1 MNVNHIFLIYKNYLI
16 AKLNKKH
23 FINIG
28 SKFHEPKTAINFHNT
43 TQKEIINE
51 NVEQTK
57 NNFNKKLKRPLSTV
71 NVVPIQTFRQ
81 ESVENKKTM
90 EKIYKKIPFG
100 NLTNIDLDSLFQ
112 KQLQKLREI
121 NKCEEEEYKA
131 KYNSNYIDKDN
142 VEEKKNE
149 ENNKLN
155 SFNKKILS
163 KASSLKHIKN
173 VKTINADIRPKSNY
187 RKILKNLLPTIE
199 TSSPSNK
206 NIFKKR
212 VFSNRNFQEKKIM
225 FNKLNQITRPTTTNK
240 TVLHKEFGRVPKYL
254 QEMKMKAKL
263 IKDFEK
269 KKEEEKNYPKGTKLL
284 SEEERIFTLKKLIE
298 SKKELENM
306 VTKLPIILDSIGA
319 KNRQNKLFKE
329 LDEIEQ
335 AIVTF
340 SKNKVFVKID
350 N

>member
-1 MNVNHIFLIYKNYLI
+1 
-16 AKLNKKH
+16 
-23 FINIG
+23 
-28 SKFHEPKTAINFHNT
+28 
-43 TQKEIINE
+43 
-51 NVEQTK
+51 
-57 NNFNKKLKRPLSTV
+57 
-71 NVVPIQTFRQ
+71 
-81 ESVENKKTM
+81 M

-131 KYNSNYIDKDN
+131 KYNSNYIDKDS

-225 FNKLNQITRPTTTNK
+225 FNKLNPITRPTTTNK